1 MNEKLTSVEDAN
13 DFLKELKTL
22 PLLQQLKLFYNVA
35 NDKESKKYIM
45 MSPRLYSYNEK
56 IKKYIFHKPSIADLI
71 KNGTSDEELETFL
84 NSEEFIEEDDK
95 RDLESK
101 LISLI
106 KVYEE
111 RTENVN
117 PVVLDGKEWLV
128 YHKVISELKSLL

>member
-35 NDKESKKYIM
+35 NDGESKKYIM
-45 MSPRLYSYNEK
+45 ISPRLYSYKKK
-56 IKKYIFHKPSIADLI
+56 IKKYILHEPSIADLI
-71 KNGTSDEELETFL
+71 RNGISDEELETFL

-117 PVVLDGKEWLV
+117 PVVWDEKECLV
-128 YHKVISELKSLL
+128 YHKVIQELKSLL